1 MAMANFG
8 SGPLSRLRERVR
20 ERADLARSNARPN
33 GRQRAPLASRG
44 ARVALGGTVLAAALF
59 LCASCAT
66 GGTGGGQVNQVGLP
80 APEITVQRMSGKP
93 VSLSNYRGQVVLLDI
108 WASWCGPCKQ
118 ELPML
123 DDIASRLH
131 HRGVEVLAVSV
142 DQERENVVKFLGA
155 RGHWALTIA
164 HDSKGEIA
172 DRLQPDKMPTSYI
185 IDRQGIIRYVN
196 YGFVPSDAQ
205 TIERRLADLAG
216 DGKHH

>member
-1 MAMANFG
+1 MAN
-8 SGPLSRLRERVR
+8 LSSVPVR
-20 ERADLARSNARPN
+20 R
-33 GRQRAPLASRG
+33 
-44 ARVALGGTVLAAALF
+44 TVLAAALLF
-59 LCASCAT
+59 TSCAT
-66 GGTGGGQVNQVGLP
+66 GGAGGGQVNQVGLP
-80 APEITVQRMSGKP
+80 APEITVQRISGKP

-108 WASWCGPCKQ
+108 WASWCVPCKQ

-131 HRGVEVLAVSV
+131 HRGVEILAVSV

-196 YGFVPSDAQ
+196 YGFQPSDAQ
-205 TIERRLADLAG
+205 IIERRLADLAG
-216 DGKHH
+216 DGKRH

>member
-1 MAMANFG
+1 MANLSWSG
-8 SGPLSRLRERVR
+8 LASGPVDESRAPSGPLSRLRERVR
-20 ERADLARSNARPN
+20 ERA
-33 GRQRAPLASRG
+33 GLASRG
-44 ARVALGGTVLAAALF
+44 VRRPLLVAALLF
-59 LCASCAT
+59 TSCAT
-66 GGTGGGQVNQVGLP
+66 GGTGGGQANQVGQP
-80 APEITVQRMSGKP
+80 APEITVQRISGKP

-131 HRGVEVLAVSV
+131 HRGVEILAVSV

-164 HDSKGEIA
+164 HDSTGEIA

-196 YGFVPSDAQ
+196 YGFQPSDAA
-205 TIERRLADLAG
+205 TIEQRLADLAG
-216 DGKHH
+216 DGKRHEK

>member
-1 MAMANFG
+1 MKHDQQGGVG
-8 SGPLSRLRERVR
+8 SRWIW
-20 ERADLARSNARPN
+20 
-33 GRQRAPLASRG
+33 
-44 ARVALGGTVLAAALF
+44 AAT
-59 LCASCAT
+59 LCACLGAIGCAT
-66 GGTGGGQVNQVGLP
+66 SETTGTAGRETKVGGGGPVGVGQHVPSFVVNKMKGDATIDLGTMKG
-80 APEITVQRMSGKP
+80 E
-93 VSLSNYRGQVVLLDI
+93 LVLLDI

-123 DDIASRLH
+123 DDMASRLH

-142 DQERENVVKFLGA
+142 DQDRENVVKFLGA

-196 YGFVPSDAQ
+196 YGFVPSDAA

-216 DGKHH
+216 DGKRH

>member
-1 MAMANFG
+1 MA
-8 SGPLSRLRERVR
+8 SPRVR
-20 ERADLARSNARPN
+20 KRAGLARAT
-33 GRQRAPLASRG
+33 L
-44 ARVALGGTVLAAALF
+44 VAAL
-59 LCASCAT
+59 LLASCAT
-66 GGTGGGQVNQVGLP
+66 GATGGAQVNQVGLP

-93 VSLSNYRGQVVLLDI
+93 VSLSNLRGQVVLLDI

-131 HRGVEVLAVSV
+131 HRGVEILAVSV

-196 YGFVPSDAQ
+196 YGFVPSDAA
-205 TIERRLADLAG
+205 TIEHRLAELAG
-216 DGKHH
+216 DGKRH

>member
-1 MAMANFG
+1 MGFNKAMANASLS
-8 SGPLSRLRERVR
+8 SGPLSRLRERAR
-20 ERADLARSNARPN
+20 EKADLASC
-33 GRQRAPLASRG
+33 G
-44 ARVALGGTVLAAALF
+44 ARVLAATLV
-59 LCASCAT
+59 LCTGCAT
-66 GGTGGGQVNQVGLP
+66 GGAAGGGQANQVGLP

-93 VSLSNYRGQVVLLDI
+93 VSLSNYRGQVVLLDV

-123 DDIASRLH
+123 DEIASRLH
-131 HRGVEVLAVSV
+131 HRGVEILAVSV

-164 HDSKGEIA
+164 HDPKGEIA

-196 YGFVPSDAQ
+196 YGFVPSDAP

-216 DGKHH
+216 DGAGRAGKH

>member
-1 MAMANFG
+1 MPNLK
-8 SGPLSRLRERVR
+8 SGL
-20 ERADLARSNARPN
+20 LA
-33 GRQRAPLASRG
+33 
-44 ARVALGGTVLAAALF
+44 VAVVLG
-59 LCASCAT
+59 ASCAT
-66 GGTGGGQVNQVGLP
+66 GGAGGAEVNQGGLP
-80 APEITVQRMSGKP
+80 APEITVQRISGKP
-93 VSLSNYRGQVVLLDI
+93 GGLSNYRGQVVLLDI

-142 DQERENVVKFLGA
+142 DQERDNVVKFLGA

-196 YGFVPSDAQ
+196 YGFVPSDAA
-205 TIERRLADLAG
+205 TIERHLADLAD
-216 DGKHH
+216 DGKHLERR

>member
-1 MAMANFG
+1 MANAF
-8 SGPLSRLRERVR
+8 SAHPLSHLRERAR
-20 ERADLARSNARPN
+20 ERADLA
-33 GRQRAPLASRG
+33 SRG
-44 ARVALGGTVLAAALF
+44 ARRPLSPADGGEGTGLMRVRGSLLLAAAL
-59 LCASCAT
+59 LLAGCAT
-66 GGTGGGQVNQVGLP
+66 GAAGGGQVNQVGLP

-93 VSLSNYRGQVVLLDI
+93 VSLSTLRGQVVLLDI

-123 DDIASRLH
+123 DEIASRLH
-131 HRGVEVLAVSV
+131 HRGVEILAVSV

-196 YGFVPSDAQ
+196 YGFVPSDAA
-205 TIERRLADLAG
+205 TIEHRLAELAG
-216 DGKHH
+216 DGKRH

>member
-1 MAMANFG
+1 
-8 SGPLSRLRERVR
+8 V
-20 ERADLARSNARPN
+20 
-33 GRQRAPLASRG
+33 
-44 ARVALGGTVLAAALF
+44 
-59 LCASCAT
+59 
-66 GGTGGGQVNQVGLP
+66 
-80 APEITVQRMSGKP
+80 PEIKVELLTGKKID
-93 VSLSNYRGQVVLLDI
+93 VASYRGRVLLLDV

-123 DDIASRLH
+123 DEIASRLH
-131 HRGVEVLAVSV
+131 HRGVEILAVSV

-196 YGFVPSDAQ
+196 YGFQPSDAQ
-205 TIERRLADLAG
+205 IIERRLADLAG
-216 DGKHH
+216 DGGKHH

>member
-1 MAMANFG
+1 MANFRIP
-8 SGPLSRLRERVR
+8 SLSRC
-20 ERADLARSNARPN
+20 
-33 GRQRAPLASRG
+33 GRGRGEGQACESGALYRG
-44 ARVALGGTVLAAALF
+44 AAPGQLRDRRRGRRR
-59 LCASCAT
+59 
-66 GGTGGGQVNQVGLP
+66 GQVNQVGLP
-80 APEITVQRMSGKP
+80 APEITVQRMSGKA
-93 VSLSNYRGQVVLLDI
+93 VSLSNYRGQVVLLDV

-131 HRGVEVLAVSV
+131 HRGVEILAVSV

-164 HDSKGEIA
+164 HDPKGEIA

-196 YGFVPSDAQ
+196 YGFVPSDAAA
-205 TIERRLADLAG
+205 IERRLADLAG
-216 DGKHH
+216 DGGGKRH

>member
-1 MAMANFG
+1 MRFNRAMANLR
-8 SGPLSRLRERVR
+8 SGPLSQRVSRTLRLRERVR
-20 ERADLARSNARPN
+20 ERADLA
-33 GRQRAPLASRG
+33 SRG
-44 ARVALGGTVLAAALF
+44 ALVVAMLL
-59 LCASCAT
+59 ASCAT
-66 GGTGGGQVNQVGLP
+66 GAAGGGQVNQVGLP

-93 VSLSNYRGQVVLLDI
+93 VSLSTLRGQVVLLDI

-123 DDIASRLH
+123 DEIASRLH
-131 HRGVEVLAVSV
+131 HRGVEILAVSV

-196 YGFVPSDAQ
+196 YGFVPSDAA
-205 TIERRLADLAG
+205 TIEHRLAELAG
-216 DGKHH
+216 DGKRH